1 MTTVTAAVSAVDAA
15 IAPGAAV
22 AAGSA
27 VASGVDAVGPSVTS
41 DSDADSA
48 ASAAPLHDLSEL
60 VVGDLVFQIAPPGDR
75 KTIEIVIERDASL
88 VLKAPRTVTV
98 ERAARFVAAKRRW
111 VYRKL
116 AEKDALTGPPVV
128 KRFVEGEGFAYLGR
142 SYRLTLETLDAATP
156 AVRPDPSA
164 VRPNAGSS
172 AGCPKTGSPAVRLD
186 RGRFRLCRSEA
197 DRGAD
202 AMRRWYTEIGGQWL
216 RRRVRPWAARMGE
229 ESVAVEVR
237 DLGYRWGSARPT
249 DGPPRINVHWATLQL
264 PPSLIDYILVHEL
277 AHLREANHTP
287 EFWSI
292 VDRLMPG
299 YETQKTTLAAI
310 GKTIWLGSVF
320 QLDGS

>member
-1 MTTVTAAVSAVDAA
+1 MTAVAAVSAVEAA
-15 IAPGAAV
+15 ITPG
-22 AAGSA
+22 
-27 VASGVDAVGPSVTS
+27 
-41 DSDADSA
+41 
-48 ASAAPLHDLSEL
+48 AAPLHDLPEL

-75 KTIEIVIERDASL
+75 KTIEIVVERDASL

-98 ERAARFVAAKRRW
+98 ERAARFASAKRRW

-116 AEKDALTGPPVV
+116 AEKDALTGPPVI

-142 SYRLTLETLDAATP
+142 SYRLTLETLDAP
-156 AVRPDPSA
+156 LLAVRPDPSA
-164 VRPNAGSS
+164 VRPNAGIS
-172 AGCPKTGSPAVRLD
+172 AGRSKASSLAVHLD
-186 RGRFRLCRSEA
+186 RGRFRLRRSQA
-197 DRGAD
+197 DRGAE
-202 AMRRWYTEIGGQWL
+202 AMRRWYTEVGGQWL

-310 GKTIWLGSVF
+310 GKTIWLGSVN
-320 QLDGS
+320 Q